1 MKTILSVMAGVAMA
15 LSLAGC
21 SRDASFMKFAKS
33 GVEPEALLNDHIYF
47 VSHKRVEP
55 YHEEWKNVK
64 CEIAQPQSPTDK
76 YRATITAE
84 VYEFNSATATEP
96 VMRTNLA
103 LKLAYES
110 RRWVLKEVKEDS
122 GIMLAGQ
129 WTMKGDVH
137 PVKEN
142 STRWKVVA
150 RELGLK

>member
-1 MKTILSVMAGVAMA
+1 MKTILSVVAGVAMA
-15 LSLAGC
+15 LTLAGC
-21 SRDASFMKFAKS
+21 ARDASFMKFAQS
-33 GVEPEALLNDHIYF
+33 GVDPEALLNDHLYD
-47 VSHKRVEP
+47 VRHNRVKP

-64 CEIAQPQSPTDK
+64 CEIAQPQSPKDTYK
-76 YRATITAE
+76 ATITAE

-129 WTMKGDVH
+129 WTMKGDMH
-137 PVKEN
+137 PVKERGV
-142 STRWKVVA
+142 RWKVVE